1 MEGRG
6 RERGK
11 TRRRR
16 RTDGEDSHHHQPM
29 HNQLTA
35 LITGLGWTEPEAS
48 LLSAVP
54 TAHCSHTPAPHYSI
68 SQSESQSINQSP
80 ATCNARTWGSLLL
93 DGPCES
99 SDARLRH
106 FVFVSCSRCS
116 RSDIKVEPFV
126 VAPRLTSPSSYPR
139 LPLYPSARPCP
150 PVMLIEESHHDVPT
164 KDGGNMRMLV
174 HTLPSIPV
182 PC

>member
-80 ATCNARTWGSLLL
+80 ATPERGAAFFWTVRASPPTLGFVISFLFRVPDAPVPTSRSNRSLLPL
-93 DGPCES
+93 ASPH
-99 SDARLRH
+99 L
-106 FVFVSCSRCS
+106 
-116 RSDIKVEPFV
+116 P
-126 VAPRLTSPSSYPR
+126 LTPVCPSTR
-139 LPLYPSARPCP
+139 LPVLVRPSC
-150 PVMLIEESHHDVPT
+150 
-164 KDGGNMRMLV
+164 
-174 HTLPSIPV
+174 
-182 PC
+182 